1 MVLHT
6 GCRPV
11 EAAYVVMKKTIQK
24 NTIKLKHA
32 TFEHKAT
39 ASKDMTKTKRDYF
52 WLLPKEFN
60 AFLTILKLHTPTG
73 FKDYK
78 VLTKELSHYWD
89 RKVLTNAKV
98 PLNRKTNTVYSLRTV
113 RALRA
118 TQFIQLLAEYK
129 VMGWKPTP
137 PNPLQHKNIKM
148 TVEKYALKDCD
159 DDYTARDRCVD
170 KYYDDATL
178 RQSWMDE

>member
-6 GCRPV
+6 GCRPN
-11 EAAYVVMKKTIQK
+11 EAAYVVVHKTYKK

-32 TFEHKAT
+32 SFEHQAT
-39 ASKDMTKTKRDYF
+39 APKEITKTRRNYF

-60 AFLTILKLHTPTG
+60 AFLTVLKNHTPTG
-73 FKDYK
+73 FEDYK

-118 TQFIQLLAEYK
+118 TQYVQLLAEYK
-129 VMGWKPTP
+129 VMRWKPEP

-159 DDYTARDRCVD
+159 DVYTARDRCLD
-170 KYYDDATL
+170 KYYNDATL
-178 RQSWMDE
+178 HQSWMDE